1 MLDDK
6 KVEKA
11 RKEAGFFANTTH
23 GLDIDAMTAQRHYSL
38 RDEQEKYFSMMKGIL
53 GADRQRNSSELGK
66 EGRLFVL
73 FVAQI
78 MGCYLANVRKE
89 KLADKYHSI
98 QDVLNEMRPIRFIEH
113 PGTKPFITPF
123 IGKQIEICDAFGF
136 DIPDGCSP
144 EYAVRR
150 TNKGKPGR
158 PRMNWVV
165 VKDS

>member
-1 MLDDK
+1 MNFETIDSNINAYPDMFLNQNGVTFTK
-6 KVEKA
+6 KVLED
-11 RKEAGFFANTTH
+11 
-23 GLDIDAMTAQRHYSL
+23 L
-38 RDEQEKYFSMMKGIL
+38 
-53 GADRQRNSSELGK
+53 
-66 EGRLFVL
+66 
-73 FVAQI
+73 
-78 MGCYLANVRKE
+78 GCYLANVRKE

-158 PRMNWVV
+158 PRKNRLV

>member
-1 MLDDK
+1 
-6 KVEKA
+6 
-11 RKEAGFFANTTH
+11 
-23 GLDIDAMTAQRHYSL
+23 
-38 RDEQEKYFSMMKGIL
+38 MMKGIL

-158 PRMNWVV
+158 PRKNRLV